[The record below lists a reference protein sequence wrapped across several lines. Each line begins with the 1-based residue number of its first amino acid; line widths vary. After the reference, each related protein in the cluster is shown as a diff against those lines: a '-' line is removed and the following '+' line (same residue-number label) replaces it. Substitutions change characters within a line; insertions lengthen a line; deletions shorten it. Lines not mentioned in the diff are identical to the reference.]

1 MLKVEDSLSLNL
13 MLTVSL
19 SNLKYVLRLDKLGW

>member
-1 MLKVEDSLSLNL
+1 MLKVEGSLSLNL